1 MKNFITEYNAL
12 VANIINEI
20 VTLLDNKGLTEL
32 TIFEGDAYDKNNY
45 DIPVYKTFHIDGDIF
60 YQFIKKLVKIDNKWG
75 FILYDEDEKTTQF
88 PKELTYQNMKFECA
102 ECLYRRIYGPLNS
115 KKVRTPKVKDSGTL
129 AKLKAKLEQQ

>member
-1 MKNFITEYNAL
+1 MKNFIAEYNAL

-32 TIFEGDAYDKNNY
+32 TIFEGDAYDKNNCN
-45 DIPVYKTFHIDGDIF
+45 IPVYKTYHIDGNIF
-60 YQFIKKLVKIDNKWG
+60 HQFIKKLVKIDNKWG
-75 FILYDEDEKTTQF
+75 FILYDEDENTTRF

-115 KKVRTPKVKDSGTL
+115 KKV
-129 AKLKAKLEQQ
+129 